1 MICVKIETIKK
12 ADGNKIGFV
21 TAFTKI
27 WGFLSRKRKSQV
39 SALFFGM
46 IVGGFLE
53 IANIGILVPFL
64 GFLAS
69 PGEASKYEWLNS
81 FVPFEINLGSQS
93 TVLMYLTISLCVFVL
108 LASGFRGVM
117 QWLSIRLSYAIGN
130 DFEVE
135 VFRRSLYQPYSVHVS
150 QNSSVVISG
159 IEKTNSLTGSLLAYL
174 SIMHSA
180 VTILMLVSVFLIAS
194 PVISSSIFLIICM
207 AYLLASYLV
216 RQVLEVHGEKVT
228 VSLNTRLKLLQEG
241 LGGIRDILLSG
252 LQRYYYGNFN
262 SVNMQM
268 KRSQALIR
276 FVALVPRLI
285 IEPVGIITIAISAL
299 VLSLREGFAE
309 TVIILGVVALTV
321 QRLLPM
327 TQQAFGGWTAI
338 MSSIPSVK
346 DVFMLLDRTIPEFH
360 CGPTKVFDFNHVI
373 KFDQLSF
380 HYNNGQDVLKDIDF
394 SINKGQYIGLMG
406 KTGSGKSTILDL
418 FLGLLTPTE
427 GRILVDGREI
437 DKNNRREW
445 QQAIAHVPQEV
456 YLTDATIAEN
466 IAFGEKL
473 EEIDNEKLY
482 NAVKLAQLAGFIDYA
497 ENGYNTIVGERGVQL
512 SGGQRQRIGM
522 ARAIYRGASILV
534 LDEATSALDE
544 NTEKQILQSIVGLGK
559 GVTILM
565 VTHRTSTLHHCDMV
579 FEIISGKVKKV

>member
-1 MICVKIETIKK
+1 VKIETIKK

-437 DKNNRREW
+437 DENNRREW

>member
-1 MICVKIETIKK
+1 VKIETIKK

-437 DKNNRREW
+437 DENNRREW

-456 YLTDATIAEN
+456 YLKDATIAEN

>member
-1 MICVKIETIKK
+1 MKIETIKK

-437 DKNNRREW
+437 DENNRREW

>member
-1 MICVKIETIKK
+1 MKIETIKK

-437 DKNNRREW
+437 DENNRREW

-456 YLTDATIAEN
+456 YLKDATIAEN